1 MAVDNPQEM
10 IGSQLCDN
18 KSLHLTPLRSAGEFR
33 VPRDPVARNRGADF
47 VEHLVPSHYVRRNKV
62 LDLTPRRR

>member
-33 VPRDPVARNRGADF
+33 VVHRDIERDVTSRQPFSRTGTSLSALQLLGWF
-47 VEHLVPSHYVRRNKV
+47 S
-62 LDLTPRRR
+62 

>member
-33 VPRDPVARNRGADF
+33 DCPTRSKSDGKFVLCEVVGIAAPAMDNRG
-47 VEHLVPSHYVRRNKV
+47 S
-62 LDLTPRRR
+62 